1 MHFKCASLVHRA
13 GKHAWGR
20 FIPSRKRNYPGDQRG
35 AASES
40 RNDTLCIRKM
50 LVSRG
55 KRAKMIERSSLGGTK
70 STQPAKESLPRMSK
84 SSRM

>member
-20 FIPSRKRNYPGDQRG
+20 FIPSRKRNNPGDQRG

-40 RNDTLCIRKM
+40 RNDTLCIRKK
-50 LVSRG
+50 LLSRG
-55 KRAKMIERSSLGGTK
+55 KRQRPSLGVTK
-70 STQPAKESLPRMSK
+70 SAQPAKDSLPRMSK